1 MKLVFAHDTKFSE
14 INGRYYTSEG
24 LSEKVLTRYTD
35 IFGFLTI
42 IARVVARQKEDKGL
56 SIISNPNIN
65 IIKTNLLEDENCQIE
80 DYVKNCDALIIRLP
94 SFIGNRIVGLAKK
107 YKKPYLL
114 EVVGC
119 PWDALWNHSNLG
131 KIVAPYMFLKTKYLV
146 REAPYAL
153 YVTNEFLQQRY
164 PCNGL
169 NIGCSD
175 VDLTNFDNNVLKKRI
190 QKIRTMPEK
199 IVIGTLAAVN
209 VRYKGQ
215 EYVIEAISKL
225 NKSGYDYEYELV
237 GGGDNSYLR
246 SVAKKWGISPKVRF
260 LGTLPH
266 EKVFDWIDTVDIYIQ
281 PSKTEGLPRALIEAM
296 SRGCP
301 ALGSIAGG
309 IPELLNN
316 KFLFHNGTVDGI
328 CDLLKMMNKDTMVV
342 EAARSF
348 EKAKEYDGEVLDE
361 KRASFYLKFK
371 EGIKNND

>member
-1 MKLVFAHDTKFSE
+1 MKLVFVHDTKFRE

-24 LSEKVLTRYTD
+24 LSDKVLTRYTD
-35 IFGFLTI
+35 IFGYLTI
-42 IARVVARQKEDKGL
+42 IARVVARQKEDKDL
-56 SIISNPNIN
+56 SMISNPNIS
-65 IIKTNLLEDENCQIE
+65 IIKTDLLKDENCQIE
-80 DYVKNCDALIIRLP
+80 DCVKNCDALIIRLP
-94 SFIGNRIVGLAKK
+94 SFIGNRIIELAKK

-119 PWDALWNHSNLG
+119 PWDAFWNHSNLG
-131 KIVAPYMFLKTKYLV
+131 KIVAPYMFLKTKKLV

-153 YVTNEFLQQRY
+153 YVTSEFLQRRY

-175 VDLTNFDNNVLKKRI
+175 VELTNFDNDILKKRI
-190 QKIRTMPEK
+190 EKIETMSEK

-215 EYVIEAISKL
+215 EYVIEAISELVK
-225 NKSGYDYEYELV
+225 NGYDYEYELV
-237 GGGDNSYLR
+237 GGGDNSYLK
-246 SVAKKWGISPKVRF
+246 ALAQKMGISARVRF

-281 PSKTEGLPRALIEAM
+281 PSRQEGLPRALIEAM

-301 ALGSIAGG
+301 ALGSTTGG

-316 KFLFHNGTVDGI
+316 KFVFNNGAVGEI
-328 CDLLKMMNKDTMVV
+328 CDLLKKLDQDTMII
-342 EAARSF
+342 EAKRSF
-348 EKAKEYDGEVLDE
+348 KKAKEYDGEVLDE